1 MVCPR
6 CGRKSSGKICVWCRS
21 GRNLSEYSIKD
32 YAKYSAE
39 IPEEDLSITNDNNS
53 NDSHIAGGSNDHI
66 LQNGNVEHPES
77 ELPSENTKNQTEPIN
92 PNGRGHSRKKRE
104 ARQPQRSSDR
114 SDKKN
119 LKDLKKKKE
128 KDNKIRAMQAQLED
142 LKARQQE
149 HDQRERDRKR
159 QEKQERRQNALEA
172 KRQNREIFRS
182 PAGQAEKIEN
192 TAEKVIV
199 EKTVKERK
207 EPVKEAVKP
216 AVLAIVGFSRLLQ
229 LASAVLM
236 ALLTVMSA
244 FSFWQNRD
252 GLGGVMTIVDERNY
266 GLALY
271 LASAAGVIFFGMIWT
286 LWIMSRKGA
295 GGEVRMKTYDTGRGL
310 IPFLLCLGA
319 VYAVTRLSGLV
330 PEDGTMWHGMA
341 KAVAAGVT
349 AVQSESRQLMLVSM
363 AGAGLSLIRRLLR
376 V

>member
-1 MVCPR
+1 MICPR

-32 YAKYSAE
+32 YDKYSAE
-39 IPEEDLSITNDNNS
+39 IPEEDSSIITNDR
-53 NDSHIAGGSNDHI
+53 NDNDFPVTGDVKNHIP
-66 LQNGNVEHPES
+66 QNGGAKEAES
-77 ELPSENTKNQTEPIN
+77 ESPSENTKDQKEPID
-92 PNGRGHSRKKRE
+92 PNGRGRSRKRRVT
-104 ARQPQRSSDR
+104 RQPQRNSDHN
-114 SDKKN
+114 DKR
-119 LKDLKKKKE
+119 DSKKKKE
-128 KDNKIRAMQAQLED
+128 KDSKIRAMQSELED
-142 LKARQQE
+142 LRARQQE
-149 HDQRERDRKR
+149 HDRLERDRKR
-159 QEKQERRQNALEA
+159 QEKQDRRQNALEA
-172 KRQNREIFRS
+172 KRQSR
-182 PAGQAEKIEN
+182 AEKVEN

-199 EKTVKERK
+199 EKTVKEPAR
-207 EPVKEAVKP
+207 EAGNP
-216 AVLAIVGFSRLLQ
+216 AVLAIVGFSRFLQ

-252 GLGGVMTIVDERNY
+252 GLGGVMTVVDERNY
-266 GLALY
+266 ALALY
-271 LASAAGVIFFGMIWT
+271 LASAAGVIFLGIVWT

-330 PEDGTMWHGMA
+330 PEDPAMWHGMA

-349 AVQSESRQLMLVSM
+349 AVQMESRQMMLVSL

>member
-32 YAKYSAE
+32 YDKYSAE
-39 IPEEDLSITNDNNS
+39 IPEEDSYIQNDNND
-53 NDSHIAGGSNDHI
+53 NTIP
-66 LQNGNVEHPES
+66 QNGGTEEAES
-77 ELPSENTKNQTEPIN
+77 ESPSENTREQKDPID
-92 PNGRGHSRKKRE
+92 PNGRGRSRKKRV
-104 ARQPQRSSDR
+104 ARQPQRSSER
-114 SDKKN
+114 NDK
-119 LKDLKKKKE
+119 KDLKKKKE
-128 KDNKIRAMQAQLED
+128 KDSKIRAMQSELED
-142 LKARQQE
+142 LRARQQE
-149 HDQRERDRKR
+149 HDRRERDRKR
-159 QEKQERRQNALEA
+159 QEKQERRQSALEA
-172 KRQNREIFRS
+172 KRQSREILRS

-192 TAEKVIV
+192 TAQKVIV
-199 EKTVKERK
+199 EKTVKE
-207 EPVKEAVKP
+207 PVKETVKP

-319 VYAVTRLSGLV
+319 VYAVTRLSDLV
-330 PEDGTMWHGMA
+330 PEDGAMWHGMA

-349 AVQSESRQLMLVSM
+349 AVQSESRQLMLVSI
-363 AGAGLSLIRRLLR
+363 AGASLSLIRKLLR